1 MNWSKRM
8 KDFVGG
14 ILVLLIGIG
23 AMVQGQTYNI
33 GTLNRMGP
41 GYFPV
46 ALGAILAGI
55 GGVILIAAYLST
67 RLATRTE
74 DPYSV
79 PDFRAPSSYPEPED
93 DPDPDVEMSS
103 FENGT
108 AGENGLHVRSGET
121 AQRQPSQWRGWI
133 CIILG
138 VAAFPVIGKYGG
150 FVPATFAI
158 VFISALGER
167 ENTWRGITLLALAM
181 VAFCIGV
188 FWWGLNIQFPLFGWG
203 NS

>member
-1 MNWSKRM
+1 MDWSKRM
-8 KDFVGG
+8 KDIVGG
-14 ILVLLIGIG
+14 TLVLLIGIG
-23 AMVQGQTYNI
+23 AMVQGQTYSI

-55 GGVILIAAYLST
+55 GGVILIAAYLNT
-67 RLATRTE
+67 RLATRSE

-79 PDFRAPSSYPEPED
+79 PDFREPFSRPEPGD
-93 DPDPDVEMSS
+93 DPDAEISS
-103 FENGT
+103 FENG
-108 AGENGLHVRSGET
+108 ASGENNLYVQSGET
-121 AQRQPSQWRGWI
+121 AQRQPPQWRGWT

-158 VFISALGER
+158 VFISALGEP

>member
-1 MNWSKRM
+1 MNWSKRI

-23 AMVQGQTYNI
+23 AMVQGQTYSI

-55 GGVILIAAYLST
+55 GGVMLIAAYLGN
-67 RLATRTE
+67 RFAVLAHQ
-74 DPYSV
+74 DNP
-79 PDFRAPSSYPEPED
+79 PDFHEGLGESNPGKFFNDGSDLDLRSL
-93 DPDPDVEMSS
+93 DVGMS
-103 FENGT
+103 GQP
-108 AGENGLHVRSGET
+108 RET
-121 AQRQPSQWRGWI
+121 LRQQPPQWRGWI
-133 CIILG
+133 CIVLG